1 MSSHKAQVV
10 ATNNHIEEDVT
21 LLIEGTTVKCFISYC
36 PYELEVGKTYDV
48 ELTLN
53 LSDNYEIERTETIQT
68 LAEYTNRGYS
78 YILYGDL
85 RNDILMTFTSINVEG
100 IHYDH
105 PECNDHFIKLKVER
119 IDASFH

>member
-1 MSSHKAQVV
+1 MSLHKAQVV

-68 LAEYTNRGYS
+68 LAEHTNRGYS

>member
-1 MSSHKAQVV
+1 MSLHKAQVV

>member
-1 MSSHKAQVV
+1 MSLHKAQVV

-68 LAEYTNRGYS
+68 LAEHTNRGYS

-85 RNDILMTFTSINVEG
+85 RNDMLMTFTSINVEG
-100 IHYDH
+100 IHYAH